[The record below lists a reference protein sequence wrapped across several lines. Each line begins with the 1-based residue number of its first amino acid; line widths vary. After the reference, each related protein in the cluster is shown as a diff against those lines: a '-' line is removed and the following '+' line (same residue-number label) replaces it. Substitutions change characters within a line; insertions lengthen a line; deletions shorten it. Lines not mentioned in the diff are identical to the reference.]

1 LSSDDSAEFTTCD
14 RQMRK
19 KPDYPAP
26 SFLQYDEYPV
36 SGNKTNGQGEKD
48 YRPATYV
55 FHSSPKTGPL
65 AWDRLQRHFRYS
77 IPLGLLPIVL
87 SHMWATFRPQG
98 PIAPERLEVKDRKKA
113 TQMIKEKARE
123 LGAGVVGICELKD
136 KHLMAGATRKYK
148 YAVSFGLP
156 MNREIMV
163 SAPEAKSSKE
173 VQRVYTRCSRL
184 TVNMSRFVRSLGWPA
199 LGLPIN
205 GSSEYLH
212 IPIAID
218 AGIGQLGKHGS
229 LISREY
235 GSNFR
240 LTTMLTDMPLEVDSP
255 EDIAVDDVCMKC
267 RACSNVCPPQA
278 ISDSKQWVR
287 GVEKWYVDF
296 DRCVPY
302 FSDTYGCSICVEVC
316 PWSVPGR
323 GFKLSE
329 KALARRNS
337 AS

>member
-1 LSSDDSAEFTTCD
+1 MKRNTDH
-14 RQMRK
+14 
-19 KPDYPAP
+19 PAP
-26 SFLQYDEYPV
+26 NFLQYHDYPV
-36 SGNKTNGQGEKD
+36 SGNKTNGLGE
-48 YRPATYV
+48 REFRRAEYV

-77 IPLGLLPIVL
+77 IPLSLLPAVL

-98 PIAPERLEVKDRKKA
+98 AVAAERLEVTDRKQ
-113 TQMIKEKARE
+113 TTRMIKEKALE

-136 KHLMAGATRKYK
+136 HHMTKAAKKVYK

-156 MNREIMV
+156 MNREIML
-163 SAPEAKSSKE
+163 SAPDAKSSKE
-173 VQRVYTRCSRL
+173 VQQVYSRCSRL
-184 TVNMSRFVRSLGWPA
+184 TVDMARYIRSLGWPA

-205 GSSEYLH
+205 GSSEFLH

-218 AGIGQLGKHGS
+218 AGVGQLGKHGS
-229 LISREY
+229 LICKEY

-255 EDIAVDDVCMKC
+255 EDIGVDDVCLKC

-287 GVEKWYVDF
+287 GIEKWYVDF

-316 PWSVPGR
+316 PWSGPGR
-323 GFKLSE
+323 GIKLSE
-329 KALARRNS
+329 KALARRQ
-337 AS
+337 